1 MDCRCE
7 NHLKFCSLPKLPALF
22 QTPTFSPKKEKKEG
36 KPWNLAFPT
45 LTHTFLI
52 LVGCSLTNFLML
64 YIFWKVRPRTFTK
77 FNQIKLKQKDFVKG
91 RKQGPFAHW
100 WTDWG
105 QNHQWNFS
113 GFLLDSAL
121 SSIAIKHFHRWTFLQ
136 LLQKYVYVCVI
147 VFLCFMLAA
156 ICTKLK
162 SQTRHSRFLVR
173 CSLGSPALLGFT
185 GALLV
190 MLNTTPRR
198 VIACNVL

>member
-64 YIFWKVRPRTFTK
+64 YIFWKVRPRTFIK
-77 FNQIKLKQKDFVKG
+77 FHQIKTKGFRKGPKTGSFCTLVDRLRPEPSAELLGIFARLRTFKHCNKAFSQMDLFTAFAKNMFV
-91 RKQGPFAHW
+91 F
-100 WTDWG
+100 
-105 QNHQWNFS
+105 
-113 GFLLDSAL
+113 
-121 SSIAIKHFHRWTFLQ
+121 
-136 LLQKYVYVCVI
+136 

-162 SQTRHSRFLVR
+162 S
-173 CSLGSPALLGFT
+173 
-185 GALLV
+185 
-190 MLNTTPRR
+190 
-198 VIACNVL
+198 